1 MRKLSLFIA
10 SLCLLTISGCDDDSS
25 GNPTPVCGDG
35 ILNDDEI
42 CDGTEFKEGA
52 KVCPDGLVLK
62 DEAAFACT
70 STCGLEFSAA
80 CAAPNCGD
88 GVLSSA
94 EICDGDKFRDSGKV
108 CPDMLEEVENP
119 VWKCTNTCQI
129 DISAACRVKN
139 SGSACGNGKLDDG
152 EVCDGTEFKEGAQV
166 CPDGTKEKADAVFA
180 CSDKC
185 ELDISAACAKVSKID
200 NIDLFS
206 ADDLKKVAALCTSD
220 DCVTKSECKQGAGY
234 AACMCSHNINVCRT
248 YEACLGLRNCEYN
261 CGDEG
266 TCAWVACRK
275 DSACTGNT
283 VCDPSNLDTD
293 GDADGDGI
301 PNGIELESAL
311 GLDPCNADTD
321 GDTVPDGTEDL
332 NHNGK
337 FEPDKGETD
346 PSDSTSVLD
355 VNGGQYQVIDA
366 GCKAEKILSGSDAT
380 LKYMTVAKLEGATYT
395 DEKADGFVVSFSD
408 KSKKV
413 VGLFGSKG
421 SEISV
426 TSEQLLG
433 KALAAG
439 TFAANS
445 IFTSPV
451 PMLNWIDGNKYK
463 KEYQIIPDH
472 MVERVKF
479 TIKLGGDGQKTLED
493 VRDKLVAVFG
503 KVNGGEKTTTSCPDN
518 NAILYVT
525 RSEYKSTQMSYIYSI
540 ALTCANNTNVAA
552 MNEMD
557 DVFSG
562 TLVSPTKAAYAK
574 APAGGYGAFK
584 NFICQAEEFGQSA
597 RAVDFLWVIDNTGSM
612 EDEQDN
618 VVKAVQTF
626 AKRLGNSG
634 IDYRFAVTTTDA
646 YLLDEVS
653 KSSPSSYKSGYET
666 IGANDFPTKGYM
678 NMLGIRTATTAIAQ
692 NYGGFFGEAGLKG
705 EKSPFALNVKE
716 DSSCSGS
723 QLKNVCGKGYED
735 GLKSGV
741 LTLSRLAIDINS
753 DEPGELFES
762 DKKIYSRL
770 RHAKKHIACK
780 SFVGSMKTEEACD
793 AEIQKGIANK
803 KDPAAALTLRDDA
816 LKYIIW
822 VTDEESRQ
830 FKEEQVLST
839 HTGDLEGCLT
849 GYKLSGSESSYTMA
863 TGSIKDNPGD
873 AAEVCNPSMKAKL
886 TQLVADGTLNSE
898 MELSQIKTAMPEYY
912 DMLMYYIQRYSLYAG
927 KGGIAG
933 FALVGDIGR
942 EGGGFCKRLSV
953 CKKNCIKDGQKQPDS
968 AEGIAGCESCDPD
981 GWFDSPKATI
991 GADYGLSY
999 IHMARFLGAYNN
1011 GKMDGKEGGFA
1022 SICNDSFENSINAIF
1037 EDVAGHV
1044 ASHSL
1049 MGYPI
1054 TSTISVVANI
1064 NGKNVVLQRGA
1075 DENGWDYDAS
1085 QNAITFS
1092 GVKADPKE
1100 YIAISYVIWQPL
1112 EG

>member
-1 MRKLSLFIA
+1 MTNSRKLALLLGSLMVMGIG
-10 SLCLLTISGCDDDSS
+10 LNGCDEDNWKCEECGTVKGGKVVGNVSRNDLAVGIKPEDVRKSS
-25 GNPTPVCGDG
+25 
-35 ILNDDEI
+35 
-42 CDGTEFKEGA
+42 
-52 KVCPDGLVLK
+52 
-62 DEAAFACT
+62 CT
-70 STCGLEFSAA
+70 S
-80 CAAPNCGD
+80 
-88 GVLSSA
+88 
-94 EICDGDKFRDSGKV
+94 
-108 CPDMLEEVENP
+108 
-119 VWKCTNTCQI
+119 
-129 DISAACRVKN
+129 
-139 SGSACGNGKLDDG
+139 
-152 EVCDGTEFKEGAQV
+152 
-166 CPDGTKEKADAVFA
+166 
-180 CSDKC
+180 SDC
-185 ELDISAACAKVSKID
+185 M
-200 NIDLFS
+200 
-206 ADDLKKVAALCTSD
+206 
-220 DCVTKSECKQGAGY
+220 TKSECKDGAGY
-234 AACMCSHNINVCRT
+234 LACRCSQNLEVCHT
-248 YEACLGLRNCEYN
+248 YEACIGVKNCEYK

-266 TCAWVACRK
+266 TCGWAACRK
-275 DSACTGNT
+275 NSACTGNT
-283 VCDPSNLDTD
+283 GCDPSNLDTD

-366 GCKAEKILSGSDAT
+366 GCKAEDILSGSDAT
-380 LKYMTVAKLEGATYT
+380 LKYMSVAKLDGATYS
-395 DEKADGFVVSFSD
+395 DVKADGFVVSFVD
-408 KSKKV
+408 ESKKV

-421 SEISV
+421 SEIIS
-426 TSEQLLG
+426 TPDQLVG

-439 TFAANS
+439 TFVADS
-445 IFTSPV
+445 TFKSTV
-451 PMLNWIDGNKYK
+451 PMASWSEGNYK
-463 KEYQIIPDH
+463 KEYQIVPDH
-472 MVERVKF
+472 SVDRVKY
-479 TIKLGGDGQKTLED
+479 TVTLGDGQKTLED
-493 VRDKLVAVFG
+493 VREKLVKLFG
-503 KVNGGEKTTTSCPDN
+503 EATGGKSSKTSCGGDK
-518 NAILYVT
+518 AILYVA
-525 RSEYKSTQMSYIYSI
+525 RSGYSSTEKNYIYSI
-540 ALTCANNTNVAA
+540 ALACADNKNVDAL
-552 MNEMD
+552 NELE
-557 DVFSG
+557 DVLSG
-562 TLVSPTKAAYAK
+562 TLVAPTKEAYAQMTNVQFD
-574 APAGGYGAFK
+574 AFK
-584 NFICQAEEFGQSA
+584 DFICQAEPFGQSSGT
-597 RAVDFLWVIDNTGSM
+597 VDFLWVIDNSGSM
-612 EDEQDN
+612 EDELEN
-618 VVKAVQTF
+618 VVNTVQTF

>member
-1 MRKLSLFIA
+1 MRKLSLFIV
-10 SLCLLTISGCDDDSS
+10 SLCLLTISGCGDDSS

-248 YEACLGLRNCEYN
+248 YEACLGLRNCEYH

-346 PSDSTSVLD
+346 PSDASSVLD

-366 GCKAEKILSGSDAT
+366 GCKAEDILSGSDAT
-380 LKYMTVAKLEGATYT
+380 LKYMTIAKLDGAAYS
-395 DEKADGFVVSFSD
+395 DVKADGFVVSFVDESR
-408 KSKKV
+408 KV

-421 SEISV
+421 SGIIS
-426 TSEQLLG
+426 TPDQLVG
-433 KALAAG
+433 KALKAG
-439 TFAANS
+439 TFVADS
-445 IFTSPV
+445 TFKSTV
-451 PMLNWIDGNKYK
+451 PMASWLEGNYK
-463 KEYQIIPDH
+463 KEYQGVPDH
-472 MVERVKF
+472 TVERVKY
-479 TIKLGGDGQKTLED
+479 TVTLGDGQKTLEEA
-493 VRDKLVAVFG
+493 RNNLVKVFG
-503 KVNGGEKTTTSCPDN
+503 SVSGGKNTKTSCSGGK
-518 NAILYVT
+518 AILYVA
-525 RSEYKSTQMSYIYSI
+525 RSGYYSTQASYIYSI
-540 ALTCANNTNVAA
+540 ALTCADNKNVASL
-552 MNEMD
+552 NEME
-557 DVFSG
+557 DVLSG
-562 TLVSPTKAAYAK
+562 TLVVPTWEAHDKASPS
-574 APAGGYGAFK
+574 GYSAFID
-584 NFICQAEEFGQSA
+584 FICQAEVFGQFSGS
-597 RAVDFLWVIDNTGSM
+597 VDFLWVIDNSGSM
-612 EDEQDN
+612 EDEQNN
-618 VVKAVQTF
+618 VVETVQTF

-634 IDYRFAVTTTDA
+634 IDYRVAVTTTDA
-646 YLLDEVS
+646 YLLDEAS
-653 KSSPSSYKSGYET
+653 TATPSSYKSGYET
-666 IGANDFPTKGYM
+666 IGANDFPIRAYM

-692 NYGGFFGEAGLKG
+692 NYAGFYGEAGLKG
-705 EKSPFALNVKE
+705 DKSTFVTNVRDDTACIAK
-716 DSSCSGS
+716 
-723 QLKNVCGKGYED
+723 QNKNVCGKGYED
-735 GLKSGV
+735 GLKSGA

-780 SFVGSMKTEEACD
+780 SFQGSTKTEEACD
-793 AEIQKGIANK
+793 SEIQKLIANK

-849 GYKLSGSESSYTMA
+849 GYKLSGSESNYTMA

-886 TQLVADGTLNSE
+886 AQLVADGTLNSE
-898 MELSQIKTAMPEYY
+898 MELVQIKEKMPEYY

-968 AEGIAGCESCDPD
+968 AEGIAGCESCDSD
-981 GWFDSPKATI
+981 GWFDSSSATI
-991 GADYGLSY
+991 GANYGLSY
-999 IHMARFLGAYNN
+999 IHLARFLGAYNN

-1022 SICNDSFENSINAIF
+1022 SVCNDSFENSVNAIF
-1037 EDVAGHV
+1037 EDVAGRV
-1044 ASHSL
+1044 ASHTL
-1049 MGYPI
+1049 NGYPI
-1054 TSTISVVANI
+1054 ASTISVVANI

-1112 EG
+1112 LG